1 MLRRLSIRDLAIIDQ
16 LEVELSEG
24 FTVLSGETGAGK
36 SIIID
41 ALELLSGSRA
51 DATLVRP
58 GSDRT
63 EVSAEFDLSAM
74 PQLRDWLADEEL
86 NEDDGSCL
94 LRRTVRAEGGSRAWI
109 NGRPASAQQLRS
121 LTEGLLEIHG
131 QHEHQALLD
140 REHQLQLLDAYGQ
153 LDLTVT
159 PVREAAAQLA
169 ELRSERRQQ
178 ASRDSEALRLE
189 LADLQT
195 QIDALEQLQPT
206 PERIEALDQEQRRLS
221 HRESLLGGLAD
232 VGQWLDGDETGTVRR
247 QLLRAEQELRRLAEL
262 DATLAPLAAA
272 LEEARI
278 AVEEVARDTGAR
290 LEDDELDPARLA
302 EVEQALS
309 ALHALARRHRVLL
322 SDLPGLL
329 QSLQT
334 QVQTLTGRLDRLTRL
349 DELEAT
355 AVRRWRTAATALS
368 QARQQAAAG
377 LSKAVETLLDE
388 LGMAGGRFQVQ
399 FDARAEDG
407 SATGAEQVEFLVSSN
422 AGMPPRPLRKVAS
435 GGELARLSLAIKVAT
450 ASVEGVPVLVFD
462 EVDSGIGG
470 PTAEIVGR
478 LLRTLGKRRQ
488 VLSVTHLPQV
498 AACAHQHLR
507 ASKQVRDGQT
517 VATLDALDSH
527 GRRSE
532 VARMLGGVE
541 QTDQSLAHAD
551 EMLQRGQRVR

>member
-355 AVRRWRTAATALS
+355 AVRRWRTAACACCTTSWRRNTPSSCACCRRTCRS
-368 QARQQAAAG
+368 PAPSGSSCTRTMRGWNASAW
-377 LSKAVETLLDE
+377 SPTPSSNTC
-388 LGMAGGRFQVQ
+388 AGGLP
-399 FDARAEDG
+399 ARA
-407 SATGAEQVEFLVSSN
+407 
-422 AGMPPRPLRKVAS
+422 
-435 GGELARLSLAIKVAT
+435 
-450 ASVEGVPVLVFD
+450 
-462 EVDSGIGG
+462 
-470 PTAEIVGR
+470 
-478 LLRTLGKRRQ
+478 
-488 VLSVTHLPQV
+488 
-498 AACAHQHLR
+498 
-507 ASKQVRDGQT
+507 
-517 VATLDALDSH
+517 
-527 GRRSE
+527 
-532 VARMLGGVE
+532 
-541 QTDQSLAHAD
+541 
-551 EMLQRGQRVR
+551 RG